1 MEQENQIKGEVIQ
14 LTPFESQVTEL
25 ENLVKDYK
33 NLVVTEENY
42 NEMNEKRLVLYRKR
56 IAIQRDEKF
65 NNDALN
71 KAKKLNS
78 QKADTL
84 IGIISPPEKD
94 LEMKLKAIDNAKEL
108 AKAKE
113 EARIMGH
120 KNIINQ
126 FGQKLIDVMKITDI
140 DVLREK
146 KKICEDWFANYK
158 AEEFEE
164 ELTGVVN
171 SYKDTI
177 DGLIK
182 ILASKPKSEPIPE
195 PEIKYNPSGDISVI
209 ETPLEP
215 YKSNMPQ
222 DLATEAR
229 KVLSESRPAF
239 GSPNEKAVLPSNLES
254 TPEPTFEERA
264 KSGEFSVGVA
274 YNFKYGGYK
283 FSLDPRLGEQNLIK
297 IKAFLGEFIDSV
309 NSEEEAF

>member
-33 NLVVTEENY
+33 NLIVTEENY

-108 AKAKE
+108 ARAKE
-113 EARIMGH
+113 EARVMGH

-140 DVLREK
+140 NVLREK
-146 KKICEDWFANYK
+146 KKNCEDWFANYN
-158 AEEFEE
+158 AEEFTE
-164 ELTGVVN
+164 ELTGVVK
-171 SYKDTI
+171 SYTDTI

-182 ILASKPKSEPIPE
+182 IVESKPK
-195 PEIKYNPSGDISVI
+195 PEIKYDVTDKINII
-209 ETPLEP
+209 ETPPEP
-215 YKSNMPQ
+215 YLSNIPQ
-222 DLATEAR
+222 DLAGEAR
-229 KVLSESRPAF
+229 RILSESRPAF
-239 GSPNEKAVLPSNLES
+239 GSPNEKIGIPQNT

-264 KSGEFSVGVA
+264 KSGEFAVGVA
-274 YNFKYGGYK
+274 YNFKHGGYK
-283 FSLDPRLGEQNLIK
+283 FSLDQKLGEENLTK
-297 IKAFLGEFIDSV
+297 IKAFLVGLIDSI

>member
-1 MEQENQIKGEVIQ
+1 MEQENQLKGEVIQ

-25 ENLVKDYK
+25 EDLVKDYK
-33 NLVVTEENY
+33 NLIVTEENY

-94 LEMKLKAIDNAKEL
+94 LEYKLKAIDNAKEL

-113 EARIMGH
+113 EARVMGH

-140 DVLREK
+140 NVLREK

-182 ILASKPKSEPIPE
+182 IIESKPK
-195 PEIKYNPSGDISVI
+195 PEIKYDATDEITI
-209 ETPLEP
+209 LTTPPEP
-215 YKSNMPQ
+215 YVSNIPKDAR
-222 DLATEAR
+222 DLANSNNHLN
-229 KVLSESRPAF
+229 VRPAF
-239 GSPNEKAVLPSNLES
+239 GSPSERVVLPSNPEPI
-254 TPEPTFEERA
+254 PEPTFEERA
-264 KSGEFSVGVA
+264 KSGEFAVGVA
-274 YNFKYGGYK
+274 YNFKHGGYK
-283 FSLDPRLGEQNLIK
+283 FSLDPKLGEENLGK
-297 IKAFLGEFIDSV
+297 IKSFLIGFIDSI